1 MSKLFTP
8 ITLKSIEV
16 RNRIVMAPMAQY
28 STGRDGI
35 SREWHLVHYTTRAV
49 GGVGLII
56 MEATAVEPRGRITDH
71 DLGIWSEEHVPG
83 LKRIVDSV
91 HAHGSKIG
99 IQIAHAGRKSLS
111 KKLNPVAPSPI
122 AFDKDFRVPEE
133 LSRAEIEK
141 IKGAFAQAASRAHR
155 AGFDMIEAHAA
166 HGYLINEFLSPVTN
180 KRSDEYGGGVEG
192 RVRFLREV
200 LTEVRKKWPE
210 EKPLSV
216 RISAVDT
223 AMELDEMIE
232 IISLLKDRCVDIWHV
247 SSGGISPRKV
257 TAHPAYQVP
266 YSEKIRKTLG
276 VKTIA
281 VGLITTPELAE
292 EVIEKGSSDMVALGR
307 ELLRNPYWPLTA
319 ASKLGVDIDW
329 PKQYEVAKI

>member
-1 MSKLFTP
+1 M
-8 ITLKSIEV
+8 IEV
-16 RNRIVMAPMAQY
+16 
-28 STGRDGI
+28 
-35 SREWHLVHYTTRAV
+35 
-49 GGVGLII
+49 
-56 MEATAVEPRGRITDH
+56 
-71 DLGIWSEEHVPG
+71 
-83 LKRIVDSV
+83 
-91 HAHGSKIG
+91 
-99 IQIAHAGRKSLS
+99 
-111 KKLNPVAPSPI
+111 
-122 AFDKDFRVPEE
+122 
-133 LSRAEIEK
+133 
-141 IKGAFAQAASRAHR
+141 
-155 AGFDMIEAHAA
+155 HAA

-232 IISLLKDRCVDIWHV
+232 ILSLLKDRCVDIWHV

-257 TAHPAYQVP
+257 TAHTAYQVP
-266 YSEKIRKTLG
+266 YAEKIRKTLG

-307 ELLRNPYWPLTA
+307 ELLRNPYWALTA

>member
-16 RNRIVMAPMAQY
+16 KNRIVMAPMAQY

-35 SREWHLVHYTTRAV
+35 SREWHLVHYATRAV
-49 GGVGLII
+49 GGAGLII
-56 MEATAVEPRGRITDH
+56 VEATAVEPRGRITDH
-71 DLGIWSEEHVPG
+71 DLGIWSDEHVPG

-111 KKLNPVAPSPI
+111 KESNPVAPSPI

-155 AGFDMIEAHAA
+155 AGFDMIEVHAA

-180 KRSDEYGGGVEG
+180 KRSDEYGGGPEG

-200 LTEVRKKWPE
+200 LTEVRKKWLE

-319 ASKLGVDIDW
+319 ASKLGVDLDW